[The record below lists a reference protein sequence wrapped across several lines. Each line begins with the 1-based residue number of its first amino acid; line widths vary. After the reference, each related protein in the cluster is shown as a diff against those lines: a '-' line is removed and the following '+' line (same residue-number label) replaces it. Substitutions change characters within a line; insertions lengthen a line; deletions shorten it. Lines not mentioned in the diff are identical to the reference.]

1 MRSSSNRSRSL
12 RPNLECLEDRANP
25 ATFTV
30 QNLGDTGPGS
40 LRAAVDLANITP
52 GADTIVFAPAIQGGT
67 VNLTTFTSQPNSSV
81 PNPQPIGPTALI
93 VLDDVTIQGTGETIT
108 RTAADAFR
116 LFQVAPRVGLT
127 LNNLTLSNGLA
138 QGGSGG
144 QGGAGAA
151 GLGGAVYNQG
161 ILSINNSTLVGNQ
174 AVGGIG
180 LAIFGGSG
188 QGGGGLNGGLAG
200 VNGGGPNGGAPGAN
214 GGFGGG
220 GGGGAV
226 GLGATGGN
234 GGFGAGGGG
243 GRGGFGGGNGGFG
256 GGGGGGGGFGGGAG
270 GLSVF
275 GGGAG
280 GANGGAGGG
289 GAGIGGAVFNQA
301 GTVTIT
307 NSTITGNSATGG
319 GAGQGAQVG
328 GGFGGGVFNLNG
340 ALTLTNVTVAGNTVA
355 AGLVQPGGV
364 AGTADGGAVYS
375 LATNAIATPTM
386 TATFTVANS
395 ILANSTGGSDVVN
408 NRAFGTA
415 TLTATG
421 PNIVSTAVVN
431 PLGMGTITGT
441 PFTVTDP
448 KLGPL
453 QNNGG
458 RTLTFAPLAG
468 SPALNAGSN
477 TAAAGLT
484 TDQRGTGFDRI
495 KNGIVDIG
503 AVENQTTP
511 PGGGGNPTTARPLVV
526 SGQTNGSAN
535 VFQPGAG
542 GQFSATPK
550 ATVNPF
556 GNTGANARVAVGDVN
571 GDGTPDTILVT
582 GPGVPLRAAVV
593 SGVDNTTVLVQPFD
607 PFGGDFLGGGYVAAA
622 DLNGDGRAEFVITPD
637 QGGGPRV
644 SVFSVNPD
652 GSRTT
657 RSNFLGID
665 DQNFRGGARA
675 ALGDVNKDGT
685 PDVIISAGFG
695 GGPRTAIFTGQSVLA
710 GSPTRMVSDFFAFP
724 GSDATNLRNGS
735 FVAAGDVTGDGFA
748 DLVFGGGPGGAARV
762 FVLSGALVSAGNV
775 AGAQATPVANFFVGG
790 DLNDRGGARVGVT
803 NADGDGKM
811 DLVVGSGAG
820 RAAKARVYLGTNV
833 TGAGEPTA
841 FQDLTLFGGAVLTD
855 GVFVG

>member
-1 MRSSSNRSRSL
+1 MRSTTRRPRSL
-12 RPNLECLEDRANP
+12 RPTLECLEDRANP

-30 QNLGDTGPGS
+30 QNLNDAGAGS
-40 LRAAVDLANITP
+40 LRDAVDLANLTP
-52 GADTIVFAPAIQGGT
+52 GADTIVFAPAVQGGT
-67 VNLTTFTSQPNSSV
+67 VNLTTFFNPPTSSAAV
-81 PNPQPIGPTALI
+81 PQPAGRSALV
-93 VLDDVTIQGTGETIT
+93 VLDTVTIQGTGETIA
-108 RTAADAFR
+108 RAAGAVDDFR
-116 LFQVAPRVGLT
+116 LFQVNPGVGLT
-127 LNNLTLSNGLA
+127 LDRLTLSNGNAL
-138 QGGSGG
+138 GGGG
-144 QGGAGAA
+144 GFGGGGAA
-151 GLGGAVYNQG
+151 GLGGAIYNQG
-161 ILSINNSTLVGNQ
+161 TLTITNSLLTGNT
-174 AVGGIG
+174 ATGG
-180 LAIFGGSG
+180 AGGSTRLG
-188 QGGGGLNGGLAG
+188 FGAGGGGLGSGPTTG
-200 VNGGGPNGGAPGAN
+200 VNGGGPNGGIAGGATPGFGGGGAGGNFGAGNNAQN

-220 GGGGAV
+220 GGASAGGF
-226 GLGATGGN
+226 GGGN

-243 GRGGFGGGNGGFG
+243 GGGGGGGAGGFGGFGAGAGGGNGGP
-256 GGGGGGGGFGGGAG
+256 
-270 GLSVF
+270 
-275 GGGAG
+275 
-280 GANGGAGGG
+280 GGG
-289 GAGIGGAVFNQA
+289 GAGLGGAIFNQGGVVTIA
-301 GTVTIT
+301 NSTVT
-307 NSTITGNSATGG
+307 GNTARGG
-319 GAGQGAQVG
+319 ISEGAIGAAGAGQRGGA
-328 GGFGGGVFNLNG
+328 FGGGIFNLNG

-355 AGLVQPGGV
+355 VGIGNAT
-364 AGTADGGAVYS
+364 ANTADGGAVYN
-375 LATNAIATPTM
+375 LALNVGAVTPTQ

-458 RTLTFAPLAG
+458 PTKTLAPLAG
-468 SPALNAGSN
+468 STAVDAGSN
-477 TAAAGLT
+477 AAAAGLT
-484 TDQRGTGFDRI
+484 TDQRGAGFGRV
-495 KNGIVDIG
+495 KNGTVDLG
-503 AVENQTTP
+503 AVELQV
-511 PGGGGNPTTARPLVV
+511 RPLVV
-526 SGQTNGSAN
+526 SGRTNGSAD
-535 VFQPGAG
+535 VLSPGAG
-542 GQFSATPK
+542 GQFLATPK

-556 GNTGANARVAVGDVN
+556 GTTGANARVAVGDVN
-571 GDGTPDTILVT
+571 GDGIEDTILVT
-582 GPGVPLRAAVV
+582 GPGVPLRVAVV
-593 SGVDNTTVLVQPFD
+593 SGVDNTTLLVQPFD

-622 DLNGDGRAEFVITPD
+622 DLDGDGRAEFVVTPD

-644 SVFSVNPD
+644 SIFSLNPD

-657 RSNFLGID
+657 RANFLGID
-665 DQNFRGGARA
+665 DASFRGGARA

-710 GSPTRMVSDFFAFP
+710 GTPTRLVADFFAFP
-724 GSDATNLRNGS
+724 GSDATTLRNGS

-841 FQDLTLFGGAVLTD
+841 FQDLPLFGGAVLTD